1 MQAIWRITVIW
12 RLLKIF
18 DGEAAFEY
26 LYIRKSIF
34 FLLLATLHIE
44 ESESV
49 VDARE
54 YPQVSQAASLDQS

>member
-1 MQAIWRITVIW
+1 MARP
-12 RLLKIF
+12 RLNI
-18 DGEAAFEY
+18 D
-26 LYIRKSIF
+26 KSDF